1 VGAGPAGLAAA
12 RECSRAGT
20 DVLLIEKDDI
30 LEPKKSLEIP
40 YSVVDEFML
49 QECVVN
55 VIKKERYLFPEKRQ
69 LDITSETPR
78 KAILDQKIF
87 SERFSRN
94 IKYIDKTKVVG
105 AKRNEKKVILLTS
118 DRKEIEGNIII
129 DATGYS
135 ANISQMLGKHVKMRL
150 SHISGGFLARGDVTE
165 FGIDDETIQRFDFVA
180 DTSFGRR
187 ITEMW
192 IYPFSENLFDIG
204 WGYYLLKEDVKT
216 VQSDYERYM
225 NELYLKLFDL
235 VKQNFG
241 VEFSKP
247 LRKYHGLGNSNI
259 MHNPCDDNLLVT
271 GEAMGMVQPFYYRG
285 FETSLLQG
293 RIAGAV
299 ASQAAQERDFSR
311 KYLKKY
317 ESLISKNERI
327 GYLWANMG
335 KELAGLF
342 PSVLGDCGMNG
353 IYKIFR
359 YLVDKDIEKFYNFI
373 EQRKLPLDDIIPIGY
388 TFFKEET
395 KGILKMI
402 KEGKSGAAVN
412 NLIQYF
418 ESRFL

>member
-1 VGAGPAGLAAA
+1 
-12 RECSRAGT
+12 
-20 DVLLIEKDDI
+20 
-30 LEPKKSLEIP
+30 
-40 YSVVDEFML
+40 
-49 QECVVN
+49 
-55 VIKKERYLFPEKRQ
+55 
-69 LDITSETPR
+69 
-78 KAILDQKIF
+78 
-87 SERFSRN
+87 
-94 IKYIDKTKVVG
+94 
-105 AKRNEKKVILLTS
+105 
-118 DRKEIEGNIII
+118 
-129 DATGYS
+129 
-135 ANISQMLGKHVKMRL
+135 
-150 SHISGGFLARGDVTE
+150 
-165 FGIDDETIQRFDFVA
+165 
-180 DTSFGRR
+180 
-187 ITEMW
+187 
-192 IYPFSENLFDIG
+192 
-204 WGYYLLKEDVKT
+204 
-216 VQSDYERYM
+216 M

-247 LRKYHGLGNSNI
+247 LRRYHGLGNSNI

-271 GEAMGMVQPFYYRG
+271 GEAMGMVQPFYYYG

-317 ESLISKNERI
+317 ENLISKNERT

-342 PSVLGDCGMNG
+342 LSVLGDYGMNG
-353 IYKIFR
+353 VYKIFG
-359 YLVDKDIEKFYNFI
+359 YLTDKDIEKFYNFI
-373 EQRKLPLDDIIPIGY
+373 EQRKLPLDYIMPIGY